1 MTMRA
6 AARSLLVLAVALPV
20 VAVALTWAG
29 GLLRTMGDAAGARAV
44 GHVATAC
51 QVAWLV
57 SLAGLVIALA
67 FVTVGKSQE
76 SRVESQEGEGREPE
90 GQESRVESREPKERR
105 RESSVESQEPE
116 DLG

>member
-20 VAVALTWAG
+20 VAVVLTWAG
-29 GLLRTMGDAAGARAV
+29 GLLRTMGDAAGARVV

-51 QVAWLV
+51 QIAWLV

-67 FVTVGKSQE
+67 FVTVGGKGQE
-76 SRVESQEGEGREPE
+76 SRVESQEPE
-90 GQESRVESREPKERR
+90 GGRG
-105 RESSVESQEPE
+105 SSVEGQEPE